1 MKYIFTGLL
10 LLIVPLYPVIAQLRP
25 LADSKEFNARLAKE
39 AADLQSI
46 ESDFTQQKYLD
57 VFDETIT
64 SKGKF
69 SYKKEN
75 MIRMDYSKPL
85 DYLIIINGS
94 RLKIVSDGKTSTMN
108 LSANKMMNQMQD
120 MLTAC
125 MVGDLSR
132 LSSDYELSYFEDNKV
147 YLVKINPVN
156 KNIQMYISGM
166 EIHINKEDMSVDK
179 LRLSETETNYTEYLF
194 TNKKFNSL
202 TDEKIFE
209 IR

>member
-1 MKYIFTGLL
+1 MKQ
-10 LLIVPLYPVIAQLRP
+10 IVLTLYVLALSFFPAVAQMRP
-25 LADSKEFNARLAKE
+25 LTDSTEFNTRIAKE
-39 AADLQSI
+39 ASALQSI

-75 MIRMDYSKPL
+75 MIRMDYNKPL

-94 RLKIVSDGKTSTMN
+94 RLKIVSDGKTNIMN

-132 LSSDYELSYFEDNKV
+132 LSSDYELSYFEDTQT
-147 YLVKINPVN
+147 YLVKIKPVN
-156 KNIQMYISGM
+156 KNIQMYILGI
-166 EIHINKEDMSVDK
+166 EIRINKEDMSVDK